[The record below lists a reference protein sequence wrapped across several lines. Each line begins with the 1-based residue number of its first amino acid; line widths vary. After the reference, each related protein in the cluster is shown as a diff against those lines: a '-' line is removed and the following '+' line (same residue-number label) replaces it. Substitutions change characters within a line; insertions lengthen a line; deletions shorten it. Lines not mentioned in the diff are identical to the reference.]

1 MTLLEER
8 AIVGTFNSINK
19 VLKIHNRDIGKL
31 GWGLVFLGIS
41 NITATSIMKHHNKKL
56 AEQDKRIAELERRL
70 EDAETSDDSEEL
82 D

>member
-8 AIVGTFNSINK
+8 AIVGAFNNVGK
-19 VLKIHNRDIGKL
+19 VLKNHNGRINRLAIGMIL
-31 GWGLVFLGIS
+31 SSIAGLMTNSLL
-41 NITATSIMKHHNKKL
+41 KDHNKKL